1 MTYFL
6 ISWATALKLG
16 LFVYFCMQSWMVT
29 LILTYWPTFLLV
41 ELQLWNL
48 DHWCTFACR
57 IEWWPRFWP
66 SDLLSYY
73 FSYSLETWTVCVFLH
88 VELNGDLDSDL
99 VTYFLIS
106 WATALKFGH
115 IANGT
120 LIFLSHAV
128 RKPEL
133 LKRRF

>member
-88 VELNGDLDSDL
+88 AELNGDLDFEELHRL
-99 VTYFLIS
+99 VHLPNTQADFSLLLFSFSIYIS
-106 WATALKFGH
+106 SIDVPFD
-115 IANGT
+115 
-120 LIFLSHAV
+120 
-128 RKPEL
+128 
-133 LKRRF
+133 